1 MSTDWSSGTTTMVLF
16 VRNDQSY
23 SGMPMIYI
31 FDMILSA
38 EEFDT
43 ISPGHRGLYKQ
54 PDLAKMSGLFD
65 LKRQH
70 IS

>member
-1 MSTDWSSGTTTMVLF
+1 
-16 VRNDQSY
+16 
-23 SGMPMIYI
+23 MPLIYI

-54 PDLAKMSGLFD
+54 PDLAKMSELFD

>member
-1 MSTDWSSGTTTMVLF
+1 MVLF

-43 ISPGHRGLYKQ
+43 ISPGHRGLYQ
-54 PDLAKMSGLFD
+54 RFDLEKTNKLFD
-65 LKRQH
+65 PKRKR
-70 IS
+70 IP

>member
-1 MSTDWSSGTTTMVLF
+1 
-16 VRNDQSY
+16 
-23 SGMPMIYI
+23 MPLIYI

-38 EEFDT
+38 EKFDT

-54 PDLAKMSGLFD
+54 PGLAKMSELFD
-65 LKRQH
+65 LKWQH